1 MNNEMNVK
9 VKSFPVFGDPT
20 PVLTT
25 IFATLCYCFWA
36 NTMGFFTDGAVLAI
50 GVLQLAVFASYTI
63 GGVILLRNGNSFGGN
78 TFMIFATV
86 FGGIGGA
93 THVVMTMVGERGIA
107 FCYQIC
113 GVAFIVAGVY
123 LLCMLPPL
131 RYAAKTDFLAFLT
144 GGIGVLAY
152 GLTGAGLAPAALNYV
167 GAWALLI
174 DGLVGFY
181 SVISAMIGF
190 AGGKPLPLGK
200 PFFKKPEEKTESAEI
215 VQAALI
221 EEA

>member
-1 MNNEMNVK
+1 MSESTNVNIKK
-9 VKSFPVFGDPT
+9 VPPFGDPT

-36 NTMGFFTDGAVLAI
+36 NTMGLFTEGAVLAI

-63 GGVILLRNGNSFGGN
+63 GGVILLRNGNAFGGN

-93 THVVMTMVGERGIA
+93 THVVMTFVGEKGIS

-113 GVAFIVAGVY
+113 GVAFIVAGVF
-123 LLCMLPPL
+123 LLCMIPPM
-131 RYAAKTDFLAFLT
+131 RYAPKTDLIAFIS
-144 GGIGVLAY
+144 GGVGVLAY
-152 GLTGAGLAPAALNYV
+152 GLTGAGLAPAFVNYI

-174 DGLVGFY
+174 DGIVGFY
-181 SVISAMIGF
+181 SVISAMLAF

-200 PFFKKPEEKTESAEI
+200 PVCSIPESTES
-215 VQAALI
+215 
-221 EEA
+221 

>member
-1 MNNEMNVK
+1 MEKEMNVK
-9 VKSFPVFGDPT
+9 ITASPLFGDPS

-36 NTMGFFTDGAVLAI
+36 NTMGLFTDGAVLAI
-50 GVLQLAVFASYTI
+50 GTLQLAVFASYTI
-63 GGVILLRNGNSFGGN
+63 GGVILLRNGNGFGGN
-78 TFMIFATV
+78 MFMVFATV

-93 THVVMTMVGERGIA
+93 THLTMTLAGNANIA

-113 GVAFIVAGVY
+113 GVAFIVAGA
-123 LLCMLPPL
+123 LLLLMLPGII
-131 RYAAKTDFLAFLT
+131 YTTKADFICFLS

-152 GLTGAGLAPAALNYV
+152 GLTGAGICPAWVNYI

-181 SVISAMIGF
+181 TVVGTMLTFLGN
-190 AGGKPLPLGK
+190 KPLPLGK
-200 PFFKKPEEKTESAEI
+200 PILTRKETA
-215 VQAALI
+215 
-221 EEA
+221 

>member
-1 MNNEMNVK
+1 MEEKMDVK
-9 VKSFPVFGDPT
+9 KKADPVFGDPT

-36 NTMGFFTDGAVLAI
+36 NTMGLFTDGAVLAI

-93 THVVMTMVGERGIA
+93 THVAMTMAGEQGIA

-113 GVAFIVAGVY
+113 GVSFIVAGIY
-123 LLCMLPPL
+123 LLCMVPPM
-131 RYAAKTDFLAFLT
+131 RFAAKTDFIAFLT

-152 GLTGAGLAPAALNYV
+152 GLTGAGLAPGFVNYI

-174 DGLVGFY
+174 DGITGFY
-181 SVISAMIGF
+181 SVISAMLAF
-190 AGGKPLPLGK
+190 AGGRPLPLGK
-200 PFFKKPEEKTESAEI
+200 PFAVQKK
-215 VQAALI
+215 
-221 EEA
+221 

>member
-1 MNNEMNVK
+1 MEKEMNVK
-9 VKSFPVFGDPT
+9 ITASPLFGDPS

-36 NTMGFFTDGAVLAI
+36 NTMGLFTDGAVLAI
-50 GVLQLAVFASYTI
+50 GTLQLAVFASYTI
-63 GGVILLRNGNSFGGN
+63 GGVILLRNGNGFGGN
-78 TFMIFATV
+78 MFMVFATV

-93 THVVMTMVGERGIA
+93 THVVMTLVGEQGIA

-113 GVAFIVAGVY
+113 GVAFIVAGA
-123 LLCMLPPL
+123 LLLLMLPGII
-131 RYAAKTDFLAFLT
+131 YTTKADFICFLS

-152 GLTGAGLAPAALNYV
+152 GLTGAGICPAWVNYI

-181 SVISAMIGF
+181 TVVGTMLTFLGN
-190 AGGKPLPLGK
+190 KPLPLGK
-200 PFFKKPEEKTESAEI
+200 PILTRKETA
-215 VQAALI
+215 
-221 EEA
+221 

>member
-1 MNNEMNVK
+1 MNNDTNVNVK
-9 VKSFPVFGDPT
+9 HIPPFGDPT

-36 NTMGFFTDGAVLAI
+36 NTMGLFTDGAVLAI

-63 GGVILLRNGNSFGGN
+63 GGVILLRNGNAFGGN

-93 THVVMTMVGERGIA
+93 THVVMTFVGEQGIS

-113 GVAFIVAGVY
+113 GVAFIVAGIF
-123 LLCMLPPL
+123 LLCMIPPM
-131 RYAAKTDFLAFLT
+131 RYAPKTDLIAFIS
-144 GGIGVLAY
+144 GGVGVLAY
-152 GLTGAGLAPAALNYV
+152 GLTGAGLAPAALNYL

-174 DGLVGFY
+174 DGIVGFY
-181 SVISAMIGF
+181 SVISAMIAF

-200 PFFKKPEEKTESAEI
+200 PLCKLPETKVQEAET
-215 VQAALI
+215 
-221 EEA
+221 

>member
-1 MNNEMNVK
+1 MKKEEIHVTS
-9 VKSFPVFGDPT
+9 VPAWGDPT

-25 IFATLCYCFWA
+25 IFATLCFCFWA

-63 GGVILLRNGNSFGGN
+63 GGVILLKNGNAFGGN

-93 THVVMTMVGERGIA
+93 THLTMVLAGEKAIP

-123 LLCMLPPL
+123 LLMMLPGLKTAP
-131 RYAAKTDFLAFLT
+131 KTDFLAFLT
-144 GGIGVLAY
+144 GGVGVLCY
-152 GLTGAGLAPAALNYV
+152 GLTGAGIAPAGLNYL

-181 SVISAMIGF
+181 TVCGSMLGF
-190 AGGKPLPLGK
+190 LGHKPFPLGK
-200 PFFKKPEEKTESAEI
+200 PFFKS
-215 VQAALI
+215 
-221 EEA
+221 